1 MIKRIRLHT
10 QKEKEAIEA
19 VEKYGS
25 QKKAAQALGI
35 SRSSLQDRL
44 YKASTVTEALV
55 QAPIPDGMIMTK
67 TTVQYDAGGTPI
79 QEWRRLS
86 PQQEALEA
94 FVNSLIDRVPLAD
107 IPNKVKISAES
118 GKLLEVDIPDPHI
131 GMYAWADM
139 TGDKA
144 YDVNIAKDLVLDAV
158 RSAVA
163 SPKKDPD
170 VAMLGFLGDI
180 MHADNRSGMTEKSG
194 NVLDVDGRYQ
204 RVVDYT
210 EQTIT
215 RSVDICLERCAK
227 VVLRVIPGNH
237 DWHTA
242 ICMARIMRAYYRNTD
257 RVEVLVSPRPRN
269 VYVWGKV
276 LIGHAHGDLVKSG
289 DWAKIIPS
297 EFPQEWAQT
306 TFRYMHLGHIHKAKS
321 MCPVEVDGQTGLTVE
336 FLRALCPPD
345 AWHCE
350 NGYVG
355 SLRGADS
362 FLYDK
367 DAGMI
372 ERYFYNSK

>member
-1 MIKRIRLHT
+1 MRTERIRLHT
-10 QKEKEAIEA
+10 QKEQEAIDA
-19 VEKYGS
+19 VAKYGS
-25 QKKAAQALGI
+25 QRKAAKALGI
-35 SRSSLQDRL
+35 AKSTLQDRL
-44 YKASTVTEALV
+44 NRATSVTEALTPAEV
-55 QAPIPDGMIMTK
+55 PSGMRMTK
-67 TTVQYDAGGTPI
+67 TTVQYDAAGNPV

-86 PQQEALEA
+86 PEQEALEG
-94 FVNSLIDRVPLAD
+94 FVNSLIDRVPLSGVA
-107 IPNKVKISAES
+107 KSVKAKPDT
-118 GKLLEVDIPDPHI
+118 GKLLEVCIPDPHI

-144 YDVNIAKDLVLDAV
+144 YDVSIAKDMVLDAV
-158 RSAVA
+158 ACAVS
-163 SPKKDPD
+163 SPKQDPEMI
-170 VAMLGFLGDI
+170 MLGFLGDI
-180 MHADNRSGMTEKSG
+180 MHSDNRSGLTEKSG

-204 RVVDYT
+204 RVLDYT

-215 RSVDICLERCAK
+215 RSVDLCLKRTPK

-237 DWHTA
+237 DWHTSV
-242 ICMARIMRAYYRNTD
+242 CMARIMRAYYRDTD

-276 LIGHAHGDLVKSG
+276 MIGHAHGDLVKVG
-289 DWAKIIPS
+289 DWPKIIPS
-297 EFPQEWAQT
+297 EFAQEWAAT
-306 TFRYMHLGHIHKAKS
+306 KYRYMHLGHIHKSKS

-336 FLRALCPPD
+336 FLRAICPPD

-367 DAGMI
+367 ERGLI
-372 ERYFYNSK
+372 ERYFYNP